1 MSEPNPDLLEPGQ
14 PSVGSE
20 GLTEDAEQDLAPLQF
35 PTLDAFVTG
44 LIALIYERATTAV
57 TTWCPKWWMHD
68 EAVLRLTALWQAW
81 EQMHVSEGP
90 LAAAK
95 WLTWYADPIM
105 GQLLSSEGT
114 FKGCSVERG
123 HQPRRPHPEAMLP
136 CVPPPEDLF
145 TPRS

>member
-1 MSEPNPDLLEPGQ
+1 MSEPNPFVSDPGRSASSSVPLDDGGQ
-14 PSVGSE
+14 PQAV
-20 GLTEDAEQDLAPLQF
+20 PFQF
-35 PTLDAFVTG
+35 PTLNDFVTG
-44 LIALIYERATTAV
+44 LIALIYERATSTA

-81 EQMHVSEGP
+81 EEMHVNEQP
-90 LAAAK
+90 LATAK
-95 WLTWYADPIM
+95 WLVYYADPIM

-136 CVPPPEDLF
+136 CEPPPDDLF
-145 TPRS
+145 TPRM